1 VGPVAVYSFRSVE
14 SSGRYFFADF
24 SSRAESSYRN
34 TNGFRIK
41 RLISRTGPGRAELLE
56 KQKRPF
62 IHWTCVD
69 FGPEFQ
75 HESES
80 SSTVPFEKILEKM
93 IRKVD
98 LPEQST
104 ETFRPHKQKTDNG
117 SLLILSNAPR
127 NSCFG
132 KFCPVSRRS
141 TNDRDL
147 AGNTTHARLEP
158 RQMELRFS
166 HRARHRVHTTAALAK
181 MLTQG
186 TIRRARNSHIN
197 RACGVL

>member
-1 VGPVAVYSFRSVE
+1 MEKERVRRLWWGGVGPVAVYSFRSVE

-24 SSRAESSYRN
+24 SSRAESSYRK
-34 TNGFRIK
+34 TKG
-41 RLISRTGPGRAELLE
+41 
-56 KQKRPF
+56 PF